1 MNYNMQ
7 VIAFVVEVLIVRS
20 AYAKSST
27 EIPHNVIANYGE
39 NYGKKMVYDDTDKI
53 GLEVSERGNMV

>member
-20 AYAKSST
+20 AYAESST
-27 EIPHNVIANYGE
+27 KTPHNVIANYGE
-39 NYGKKMVYDDTDKI
+39 NYKKKMVYDGIDKI
-53 GLEVSERGNMV
+53 GPEVSQRGNGV

>member
-20 AYAKSST
+20 AYAVSST
-27 EIPHNVIANYGE
+27 GTPNNVIANYVE
-39 NYGKKMVYDDTDKI
+39 NYGTMMVYDGNDKI
-53 GLEVSERGNMV
+53 TPQISERGNSV